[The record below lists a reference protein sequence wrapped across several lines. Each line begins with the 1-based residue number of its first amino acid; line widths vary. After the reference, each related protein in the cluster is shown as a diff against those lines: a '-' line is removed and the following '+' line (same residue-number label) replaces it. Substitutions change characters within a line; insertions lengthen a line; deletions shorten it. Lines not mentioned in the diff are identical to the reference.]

1 LVDLIWLTDDMHR
14 LVLGQPPL
22 NDSGSRDS
30 SGDGFVHG
38 AMARGCFDAF
48 AEAENLVAVWKTPM
62 LSHFYISAISLPRQ
76 ARDTTQLRERR

>member
-1 LVDLIWLTDDMHR
+1 MVDLIWLTDDMHR

-48 AEAENLVAVWKTPM
+48 AEAENLAAV
-62 LSHFYISAISLPRQ
+62 
-76 ARDTTQLRERR
+76 